1 MKTHRQKV
9 LEYYGME
16 DRGYSIP
23 ELSEITGY
31 SIPVLQEVYDRGWGA
46 YIDPKTGTVSDSVRL
61 KGSFKKGIHDPTGK
75 KKLSRSMWAKSRI
88 WSFISGNPKHDNDLR
103 DDLHTK

>member
-1 MKTHRQKV
+1 MKTHREQV
-9 LEYYGME
+9 LEHYGLE

-31 SIPVLQEVYDRGWGA
+31 SEKTLQEVFDRGWGA

-61 KGSFKKGIHDPTGK
+61 KGSYKKNIRAPPSM
-75 KKLSRSMWAKSRI
+75 KLSRSQWAKARV
-88 WSFISGNPKHDNDLR
+88 WSFLNNSKKHDLDLR
-103 DDLHTK
+103 

>member
-1 MKTHRQKV
+1 MKTHRQEV
-9 LEYYGME
+9 LEYYGLE

-23 ELSEITGY
+23 ELSRITGY

-46 YIDPKTGTVSDSVRL
+46 YINPKTGTVSDSVRM
-61 KGSFKKGIHDPTGK
+61 KGTYKKNIRAPPS
-75 KKLSRSMWAKSRI
+75 KKLARPEWAKARV

-103 DDLHTK
+103 